1 MAELSTIAR
10 PYAEALIEALQDRKA
25 GAEEMA
31 RVLETLDQ
39 TAQAASDPRVLELAG
54 DPKVTDDQVFALIE
68 GILGQDAPSEVK
80 NLLQLVVSN
89 RRMEAM
95 PEIARQF
102 RDLKN
107 AADGVADAIIE
118 TAFPLDDAEV
128 AELMAALAKKF
139 PGVKLHPV
147 VTVDKNLIGGVR
159 VHVGDKLLDA
169 SIRARLEQMKT
180 TLTA

>member
-31 RVLETLDQ
+31 RVLEAVDF
-39 TAQAASDPRVLELAG
+39 ASELAG
-54 DPKVTDDQVFALIE
+54 DPKVTDQQVFDIIE
-68 GILGQDAPSEVK
+68 EVLGSDVPSEVK
-80 NLLQLVVSN
+80 NLLQTVVSN
-89 RRMEAM
+89 DRLEAM

-102 RDLKN
+102 RELKN
-107 AADGVADAIIE
+107 ASEGVADAYIE
-118 TAFPLDDAEV
+118 TAFPMSDAEV
-128 AELMAALAKKF
+128 SELVAALAKKF
-139 PGVKLHPV
+139 PGVKLHPI
-147 VTVDKNLIGGVR
+147 VTVDKELIGGVR

>member
-31 RVLETLDQ
+31 RVLEAVDLLARV
-39 TAQAASDPRVLELAG
+39 AQDSQVLELAG
-54 DPKVTDDQVFALIE
+54 DPKVTDKQVFDVIE
-68 GILGQDAPSEVK
+68 GVLAGDVPAEVK
-80 NLLQLVVSN
+80 NLLQTVVQN
-89 RRMEAM
+89 DRLEAV

-102 RDLKN
+102 RNLKN
-107 AADGVADAIIE
+107 ASEGVADALIE
-118 TAFPLDDAEV
+118 TAFPLSDVEV
-128 AELMAALAKKF
+128 SELVAALAKKF
-139 PGVKLHPV
+139 PGVKLHPI
-147 VTVDKNLIGGVR
+147 VTVDKDLIGGVR

>member
-25 GAEEMA
+25 GAEEMTRA
-31 RVLETLDQ
+31 VETLDFV
-39 TAQAASDPRVLELAG
+39 AQVANDPNVIELAG
-54 DPKVTDDQVFALIE
+54 DPKVTDRQIFDL
-68 GILGQDAPSEVK
+68 LGEVAGDIPAEIK
-80 NLLQLVVSN
+80 NLLQTVVENN
-89 RRMEAM
+89 RLEVM

-107 AADGVADAIIE
+107 ASEGVADARIVS
-118 TAFPLDDAEV
+118 AFPLEEAEV
-128 AELMAALAKKF
+128 NELVAALAKKF
-139 PGVKLHPV
+139 PGMKLHPI
-147 VTVDKNLIGGVR
+147 VTVDKDLIGGVR

>member
-25 GAEEMA
+25 GAEDMA
-31 RVLETLDQ
+31 RVLEAVDTLARVAAD
-39 TAQAASDPRVLELAG
+39 AQVLELAG
-54 DPKVTDDQVFALIE
+54 DPKVTDQQVFDVIE
-68 GILGQDAPSEVK
+68 SVLGEDAPVEVK
-80 NLLQLVVSN
+80 NLLQTVVQN
-89 RRMEAM
+89 DRLEAV

-102 RDLKN
+102 RNLKN
-107 AADGVADAIIE
+107 ASEGVADAYIE
-118 TAFPLDDAEV
+118 TAFPLSDAEV
-128 AELMAALAKKF
+128 SELVAALAKKF
-139 PGVKLHPV
+139 PGVKLHPI
-147 VTVDKNLIGGVR
+147 VTVDKDLIGGVR

>member
-31 RVLETLDQ
+31 RVLEAVDF
-39 TAQAASDPRVLELAG
+39 AAKVARDPQISELAG
-54 DPKVTDDQVFALIE
+54 DPKVTDQQVFDIIE
-68 GILGQDAPSEVK
+68 EVLGSDVPSEVK
-80 NLLQLVVSN
+80 NLLQTVVSN
-89 RRMEAM
+89 DRLEAM

-102 RDLKN
+102 RELKN
-107 AADGVADAIIE
+107 ASEGVADAYIE
-118 TAFPLDDAEV
+118 TAFPMSDAEV
-128 AELMAALAKKF
+128 SELVAALAKKF
-139 PGVKLHPV
+139 PGVKLHPI
-147 VTVDKNLIGGVR
+147 VTVDKDLIGGVR